1 MNIVLAPDGPLH
13 AGATLARYHLWG
25 EDPAN
30 RLADGALLRVL
41 RYHGRL
47 VPYAVRATGPVDD
60 ARLAMRIPGV
70 RDASTG
76 EAVAA
81 EVRRIFGLH
90 FDLSG
95 CYRMAKG
102 DAVLAALVEPLCGMR
117 PPLAPTPLEMLVG
130 SISAQQV
137 NLQFAFAC
145 RARLVRRWGTPLT
158 LGRHTV
164 WAFPD
169 GAALAQAR
177 LREFRAMKFS
187 RRKGEYIRDLA
198 RAVVAGRL
206 DLDALAAA
214 PSETVIERLTQQRG
228 LGRWTADWFLA
239 RCLGRG
245 DVCPAGDLAVRR
257 AFEHFYGRG
266 RTLSEDA
273 IRRRARAWGEYQNL
287 AIHYLLAGMRLARRV
302 AGGGARLCV
311 LLGLLRTLLLAA
323 MQPPPG
329 PTAPP
334 PVAAGAGGTR
344 SYSGPSSASPPR
356 DGSSRASRRPLSRLA
371 GPARQSMGPCRTSD

>member
-25 EDPAN
+25 AAPA
-30 RLADGALLRVL
+30 RRRADGALLRVL
-41 RYHGRL
+41 RYLGQL
-47 VPYAVRATGPVDD
+47 VPSAVRATGPVDD
-60 ARLAMRIPGV
+60 ARLVMRIPGV
-70 RDASTG
+70 RVASTG

-95 CYRMAKG
+95 FYRMAKS
-102 DAVLAALVEPLCGMR
+102 DAVLAALVEPLYGMR
-117 PPLAPTPLEMLVG
+117 PTLAPTPLEMLVG

-177 LREFRAMKFS
+177 LREFRAMKLS

-198 RAVVAGRL
+198 RAVVCGRL

-214 PSETVIERLTQQRG
+214 PSEAVIERLTQQRG
-228 LGRWTADWFLA
+228 FGRWTA
-239 RCLGRG
+239 
-245 DVCPAGDLAVRR
+245 
-257 AFEHFYGRG
+257 
-266 RTLSEDA
+266 
-273 IRRRARAWGEYQNL
+273 AWGF
-287 AIHYLLAGMRLARRV
+287 
-302 AGGGARLCV
+302 
-311 LLGLLRTLLLAA
+311 
-323 MQPPPG
+323 
-329 PTAPP
+329 
-334 PVAAGAGGTR
+334 
-344 SYSGPSSASPPR
+344 SASPTR
-356 DGSSRASRRPLSRLA
+356 TSRRTCTWSGVTPSAWTGQTTTGPSTPSTACGATARAARAQRSIHSRRRWRGRRRSS
-371 GPARQSMGPCRTSD
+371 GPTTGSG

>member
-60 ARLAMRIPGV
+60 ARLVMRIPGV
-70 RDASTG
+70 RDAATG
-76 EAVAA
+76 
-81 EVRRIFGLH
+81 RRIFGLH

-95 CYRMAKG
+95 FYRMAKS
-102 DAVLAALVEPLCGMR
+102 DAVLAALVEPLYGMR
-117 PPLAPTPLEMLVG
+117 PTLAPTPLEMLVG

-198 RAVVAGRL
+198 RAVVSGRL
-206 DLDALAAA
+206 DLDALAAT
-214 PSETVIERLTQQRG
+214 PSEAVIERLTQQRG
-228 LGRWTADWFLA
+228 FGRWTADWFLA

-245 DVCPAGDLAVRR
+245 DVCAAGDLGVRR

-266 RTLSEDA
+266 RTRSEEA

-287 AIHYLLAGMRLARRV
+287 AVHYLLAGMRLARRA
-302 AGGGARLCV
+302 AGGG
-311 LLGLLRTLLLAA
+311 
-323 MQPPPG
+323 
-329 PTAPP
+329 
-334 PVAAGAGGTR
+334 
-344 SYSGPSSASPPR
+344 
-356 DGSSRASRRPLSRLA
+356 
-371 GPARQSMGPCRTSD
+371 